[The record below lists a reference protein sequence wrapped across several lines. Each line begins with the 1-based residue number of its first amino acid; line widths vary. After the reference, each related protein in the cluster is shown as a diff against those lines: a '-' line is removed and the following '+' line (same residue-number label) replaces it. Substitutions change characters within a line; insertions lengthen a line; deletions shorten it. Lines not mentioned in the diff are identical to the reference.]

1 MGLVSGTGLIIIHL
15 FLLYLACPPLTPPFP
30 LKPVHRTDSPSP
42 PSVIFEASAGRHG
55 ATTLKVRG
63 VDAP

>member
-15 FLLYLACPPLTPPFP
+15 FLLYLAWASHP
-30 LKPVHRTDSPSP
+30 TDSPHQQPLLP
-42 PSVIFEASAGRHG
+42 PVISDASAGRHG

-63 VDAP
+63 EPTAAFFFC